1 MKFVV
6 FVNGKEVDTYQIE
19 KNAAAHVEMAINLG
33 NEAYYKKSIYNNRYM
48 FWDWA

>member
-6 FVNGKEVDTYQIE
+6 FVNGQEVDTYQIE
-19 KNAAAHVEMAINLG
+19 KNAEAHVEMAKRLG
-33 NEAYYKKSIYNNRYM
+33 NEACYKKSIYNNEYM